1 MDDVQKANY
10 ESCRSLALAYERSA
24 PHSAKMLREK
34 LKRKGF
40 GNTEIE
46 AVFGEMR
53 RAGVL
58 NEEKMLVN
66 YASYLAD
73 RKFFGK
79 IRIRT
84 ELLRKFDREVVS
96 EYFEEAVEEIDF
108 KENARNLAEKY
119 GKRGGGKPP
128 EAIAR
133 YLSSHGY
140 AANEIAYAIRK
151 SGQTNDN

>member
-1 MDDVQKANY
+1 MDDIRKANY

-40 GNTEIE
+40 EDAEIE
-46 AVFGEMR
+46 AVFNEMR

-58 NEEKMLVN
+58 DEERMLRS

-79 IRIRT
+79 LRIRT
-84 ELLRKFDREVVS
+84 ELSRKFDREVVS
-96 EYFEEAVEEIDF
+96 EFFESAIEDTDF
-108 KENARNLAEKY
+108 KENARILAEKY

-140 AANEIAYAIRK
+140 AANEIAFALK
-151 SGQTNDN
+151 NQSAD